1 MITHSLR
8 ISVIVNNQFPEVNH
22 LIAHLHPS
30 SIPIFLSIW
39 MVIMKM
45 CLFTEKEVCDT
56 NETLKIQPTKI
67 KKQKQKENK
76 PSTKHININ
85 DLAKRTQ

>member
-1 MITHSLR
+1 
-8 ISVIVNNQFPEVNH
+8 
-22 LIAHLHPS
+22 
-30 SIPIFLSIW
+30 
-39 MVIMKM
+39 MKM

-67 KKQKQKENK
+67 KKQKQKQNK